1 MREGEKDF
9 MMSNEPDIDELF
21 TEWEDRINFLTDHI
35 SELESQILYYQ
46 NLVAEKDVIINQLRA
61 ENTTLKGGIQ
71 THSVQQPTRNLIPPN
86 NLVPPPKVLHPPPNL
101 NSYPDVTIQ
110 AEKPIEIPRAVRRAP
125 LISSD
130 NLSDDVSLKMRQC
143 PHCGAFGFAIKEM
156 DDKTQVLCYKPIKI
170 YAKKRVCTKCRHE
183 F

>member
-1 MREGEKDF
+1 
-9 MMSNEPDIDELF
+9 MMSNESDIDEFF

-61 ENTTLKGGIQ
+61 ENVTLKGESQ
-71 THSVQQPTRNLIPPN
+71 TQRVQRPTGNIIPSSNLT
-86 NLVPPPKVLHPPPNL
+86 PPKVLHPPPNL
-101 NSYPDVTIQ
+101 NPPPSTTIQ
-110 AEKPIEIPRAVRRAP
+110 AERPIEIPRVAKPAAI
-125 LISSD
+125 ISSD
-130 NLSDDVSLKMRQC
+130 NLNEDTSLRKRQC
-143 PHCGAFGFAIKEM
+143 PQCGAFGFAIKEM
-156 DDKTQVLCYKPIKI
+156 DDKTQILCYKPIKI

>member
-1 MREGEKDF
+1 MV
-9 MMSNEPDIDELF
+9 SNESEIDEFF

-61 ENTTLKGGIQ
+61 ENTALKGESQ
-71 THSVQQPTRNLIPPN
+71 SQRAQQLTRNFIPPN
-86 NLVPPPKVLHPPPNL
+86 NLTPPKVLHPPPNL
-101 NSYPDVTIQ
+101 STPPNTLIQ
-110 AEKPIEIPRAVRRAP
+110 AERPIENPRVVKPATI
-125 LISSD
+125 ISSD
-130 NLSDDVSLKMRQC
+130 NLSDDVSLRKRQC
-143 PHCGAFGFAIKEM
+143 PQCGAFGFAIKEM
-156 DDKTQVLCYKPIKI
+156 DDKTQILCYKPIKI

>member
-1 MREGEKDF
+1 MV
-9 MMSNEPDIDELF
+9 SNESEIDEFF

-61 ENTTLKGGIQ
+61 ENTTLKGESQ
-71 THSVQQPTRNLIPPN
+71 TQRVQQPIGNFIPPN
-86 NLVPPPKVLHPPPNL
+86 NLNPPKVLHPPPNL
-101 NSYPDVTIQ
+101 SPSPSTVVKTERPI
-110 AEKPIEIPRAVRRAP
+110 ESSRVVKPIPI
-125 LISSD
+125 ISSD
-130 NLSDDVSLKMRQC
+130 NLNDDVSLRKRQC
-143 PHCGAFGFAIKEM
+143 PQCGAFGFAIKEM
-156 DDKTQVLCYKPIKI
+156 DDKTQILCYKPIKI